1 MYLFFCFKQ
10 KAAYEVR
17 ISDWSSDVCS
27 SDLFTRHVLV
37 CLHRGRTGRRG
48 RTLARAVRS
57 HGRRPRAGR
66 LAFVP
71 EARQLDALGN
81 LAVPVPSARLTVPC
95 GTSVLCGND
104 FGAGRVGAADK
115 GAFAVEDRHQNEQ
128 QRGACKYSE
137 KEGSDSSQEQKKGV
151 KKDRT

>member
-71 EARQLDALGN
+71 EARQSDALGN
-81 LAVPVPSARLTVPC
+81 QIGRASCRE
-95 GTSVLCGND
+95 
-104 FGAGRVGAADK
+104 RVGQYVYISVV
-115 GAFAVEDRHQNEQ
+115 AVSLKKISHIS
-128 QRGACKYSE
+128 YSI
-137 KEGSDSSQEQKKGV
+137 KSAM
-151 KKDRT
+151 